1 MKDITEKSI
10 SDLIYAE
17 SVEKPDEL
25 KKMKQKHQQELE
37 SDMLVQDIKQNQC
50 YAFWQ
55 IRQRHQMLYFQK

>member
-25 KKMKQKHQQELE
+25 KKMKQKTLTP
-37 SDMLVQDIKQNQC
+37 
-50 YAFWQ
+50 
-55 IRQRHQMLYFQK
+55 FQFMTCGV